1 MDFFGHDKI
10 SDESMLLFLDFNTI
24 FVKCKVFNTL
34 KTCLNKDMFQKM
46 SKKVAE
52 KIAKISN
59 SLNKSSD
66 LTKFSKQKQIKV

>member
-52 KIAKISN
+52 KN
-59 SLNKSSD
+59 RENF
-66 LTKFSKQKQIKV
+66 KFTEQIKWFDEIF

>member
-1 MDFFGHDKI
+1 MDFFGQDKI

-52 KIAKISN
+52 KIVKISN
-59 SLNKSSD
+59 SLNKSRD